1 MSGRGWLLIAA
12 LAVMAA
18 ASVAASTSQPASH
31 GAAHALAVAG
41 APASTS
47 SNPANVDLSGRPAP
61 SRGAD
66 QLGTSSDDAFGGKSL
81 PLLLGIVFVS
91 GLALNLTPCVY
102 PLIPITLGFFGRQS
116 GGKGSRT
123 FGLAVAYVLGMSV
136 TYSALGVFAALSGS
150 LFGVWL
156 QKPAVIVA
164 IAAVILALALS
175 MFGLFEIQVPHFI
188 SDRTGS
194 RGGILGAASMG
205 LFVGFV
211 AAPCIGPF
219 VLSLLTYVAAKG
231 SAPLGFL
238 LFFTLAMGL
247 GLPYLVLGTAA
258 GALRKLPRSGDWM
271 VSVRRLFGFVLVA
284 LAVYFLRPLLPPRM
298 ADPAIALP
306 LAAGAIYFLF
316 FERAGAGAV
325 WFKALKGAFVVVLL
339 ASAALFAIPRPA
351 AEVEIRFAPYSESA
365 LREASAS
372 GKPVMI
378 DFFATWCLP
387 CKELDQKTFTD
398 PRVVEAAKGWV
409 CLKADMTKASE
420 ENRSLADRWG
430 VKGMPTIVFLG
441 QDGKE
446 RPGRVIGFEEPKHF
460 LPRLAR

>member
-1 MSGRGWLLIAA
+1 MRL
-12 LAVMAA
+12 
-18 ASVAASTSQPASH
+18 P
-31 GAAHALAVAG
+31 G
-41 APASTS
+41 APLLAGLGLLAATVA
-47 SNPANVDLSGRPAP
+47 NALPAAV
-61 SRGAD
+61 
-66 QLGTSSDDAFGGKSL
+66 SDDPFGGKSL
-81 PLLLGIVFVS
+81 PLLLGLVFVS

-102 PLIPITLGFFGRQS
+102 PLIPITLGYFGRQS
-116 GGKGSRT
+116 GGQGAKT
-123 FGLAVAYVLGMSV
+123 FGLAAAYVLGMSV

-156 QKPAVIVA
+156 QKPVVILA

-194 RGGILGAASMG
+194 RGGVLGAASMG

-219 VLSLLTYVAAKG
+219 VLSLLTYVAARG

-271 VSVRRLFGFVLVA
+271 VSVRKLFGFILVA
-284 LAVYFLRPLLPPRM
+284 LAIYFLRPLLPPRL

-306 LAAGAIYFLF
+306 LAAGALYFLF
-316 FERAGAGAV
+316 LDRAGTGTA
-325 WFKALKGAFVVVLL
+325 WFKVLKGAFAVALL
-339 ASAALFAIPRPA
+339 ASAAVFAIPRPEA
-351 AEVEIRFAPYSESA
+351 RAELAFVPYSDSA
-365 LREASAS
+365 LREASRA

-387 CKELDQKTFTD
+387 CKELDEKTFTD
-398 PRVVEAAKGWV
+398 PRVVEAARGWV

-420 ENRSLADRWG
+420 ENVALAGRWE
-430 VKGMPTIVFLG
+430 VKGMPTVVFLG
-441 QDGKE
+441 PDGKE
-446 RPGRVIGFEEPKHF
+446 RAGRVIGFEKPADF
-460 LPRLAR
+460 LRRLSR